1 MKITDIKTIKLQ
13 YPYKKWIADGCG
25 SCGARGAFL
34 IVIETD
40 TELTGIGESAT
51 FGGSMDAMEAI
62 VEKQLKPL
70 LLDEDP
76 TRIEFLHQ
84 KMMWNNWANGRKG
97 LVMGAVSGID
107 VALWDLLGKTAKLPV
122 CKLLGQVTDK
132 VQGYASAGFYAPG
145 KTLEDLQEEIEGY
158 IRRGF
163 TAFKM
168 KIGRTSNNHKM
179 RLQFM
184 NNGDFYLTPE
194 EDKARIEL
202 VRRTIG
208 PDKTLMVDMN
218 CTWDLNDVLN
228 AKEFFV
234 QNDIFMVEE
243 PIRSDDT
250 AGYIRLTKELGGI
263 KVAGIESEQGVSRF
277 AELIK
282 ADAMD
287 VVQASLGWAG
297 GFTGCR
303 NIASTAHAF
312 NKLYTPHSFFSAVMT
327 AANIQFAASQVNIPF
342 IEAEENENPLRTE
355 LLKEPIE
362 TDEHMNYY
370 VTDKPGLGI
379 ELDLDVVEKY
389 IIK

>member
-1 MKITDIKTIKLQ
+1 MH
-13 YPYKKWIADGCG
+13 YPYKQWIADGCG

-34 IVIETD
+34 ILIETD
-40 TELTGIGESAT
+40 TELQGIGEAAT
-51 FGGSMDAMEAI
+51 FGGSMDAMKNI

-70 LLDEDP
+70 LVGEDP
-76 TRIEFLHQ
+76 TRIEYLYQ
-84 KMMWNNWANGRKG
+84 RMIWNNWSNGRKG
-97 LVMGAVSGID
+97 MVMGAISGID
-107 VALWDLLGKTAKLPV
+107 VALWDLLGKAANLPV

-145 KTLEDLQEEIEGY
+145 KSLEDLQKEIEGY
-158 IRRGF
+158 LQRGF

-168 KIGRTSNNHKM
+168 KIGRTANNHKM

-194 EDKARIEL
+194 EDRARIAL

-218 CTWDLNDVLN
+218 CTWDLNDVLQ
-228 AKEFFV
+228 AKDFF
-234 QNDIFMVEE
+234 NENNIFMVEE
-243 PIRSDDT
+243 PIRSDDI
-250 AGYIRLTKELGGI
+250 AGYKRLTKELGGI
-263 KVAGIESEQGVSRF
+263 RVAGIESEQGLSRF
-277 AELIK
+277 GELI
-282 ADAMD
+282 ADDAMD

-303 NIASTAHAF
+303 SIAAVARAF

-362 TDEHMNYY
+362 TDAHMNYL
-370 VTDKPGLGI
+370 VSDRPGLGI
-379 ELDLDVVEKY
+379 ALNWDVVEKY
-389 IIK
+389 MVK